1 MLGSIA
7 VVLAPSLLPGWALS
21 SVLDGSSDRLRK
33 ILLSPALGLLVIY
46 GLSGIL
52 LLLNLWSPLT
62 MIMSLLIT
70 NAIAWKMMNTRHEV
84 LAQRTR
90 WQMLEAAMHGEIS
103 KEDDPVLSKEAEMQL
118 MFRESRRLPLFI
130 ISVAMACTA
139 LLPPLLQRIPFGVD
153 WIGFTVL
160 AQQVALEGNLNL
172 SGTNQGF
179 WTYPPAFP
187 SLAAYIVEM
196 TSVDAATAVF
206 QLGHYSLFVLLL
218 GLMGAFDRH
227 GAGSYGMFGI
237 GLGLG
242 LFAKTF
248 DSGYPSVAS
257 QLGLVVGVLVLF
269 RPTQQRQRHHT
280 LGLVLALVC
289 VALIHPT
296 GAIYLATLMLCHVLH
311 GIQLDDEAHQEL
323 MRKFAILAS
332 AFITIGFTIALVVIA
347 PRLFD
352 EAVFSEYGWQ
362 GGKPM
367 LVYNGFLLIIAVFA
381 GWSLRNTLEGRIG
394 MTWFACLWLLSTVH
408 LVEGLQHIPI
418 LSLLSY
424 TLYSMALHAF
434 HVPLAVLVVLWWS
447 PTTQLTVLKEEKSP
461 FFKSMPKPLSV
472 GLMAVLILGT
482 IFAQS
487 VAVMLSSHD
496 ELLSITPGDLSI
508 REDIEDIEG
517 VIYTENMHWGYL
529 WNLPEQLDSTSIP
542 TLGLVHLTG
551 SEHSNA
557 TRALFSDNVTYF
569 LEHNMRHALT
579 SPLGT
584 MQWSLS
590 NSSYWSPAVNRDGAI
605 LWSLQLDGDAEIPA
619 LQAIKEN
626 DCSQCESRLDPWRD
640 HRFRDP
646 LGLGD
651 SRLFIKEGTS
661 ATVTVTRPVGDF
673 SELCLVYETIGNT
686 KGMDIQSDKG
696 LERPY
701 QSLKTQAGYHHHCME
716 LKEDESISQINFLW
730 ESEEPSRFINPLGLS
745 GRDNVMIDST
755 GVRLQWFE
763 WKIS

>member
-248 DSGYPSVAS
+248 D
-257 QLGLVVGVLVLF
+257 F
-269 RPTQQRQRHHT
+269 
-280 LGLVLALVC
+280 
-289 VALIHPT
+289 
-296 GAIYLATLMLCHVLH
+296 
-311 GIQLDDEAHQEL
+311 
-323 MRKFAILAS
+323 
-332 AFITIGFTIALVVIA
+332 
-347 PRLFD
+347 FD
-352 EAVFSEYGWQ
+352 W
-362 GGKPM
+362 
-367 LVYNGFLLIIAVFA
+367 
-381 GWSLRNTLEGRIG
+381 
-394 MTWFACLWLLSTVH
+394 WFCL
-408 LVEGLQHIPI
+408 
-418 LSLLSY
+418 
-424 TLYSMALHAF
+424 
-434 HVPLAVLVVLWWS
+434 
-447 PTTQLTVLKEEKSP
+447 
-461 FFKSMPKPLSV
+461 
-472 GLMAVLILGT
+472 
-482 IFAQS
+482 
-487 VAVMLSSHD
+487 
-496 ELLSITPGDLSI
+496 
-508 REDIEDIEG
+508 
-517 VIYTENMHWGYL
+517 
-529 WNLPEQLDSTSIP
+529 
-542 TLGLVHLTG
+542 
-551 SEHSNA
+551 
-557 TRALFSDNVTYF
+557 YF
-569 LEHNMRHALT
+569 
-579 SPLGT
+579 
-584 MQWSLS
+584 
-590 NSSYWSPAVNRDGAI
+590 
-605 LWSLQLDGDAEIPA
+605 
-619 LQAIKEN
+619 
-626 DCSQCESRLDPWRD
+626 
-640 HRFRDP
+640 
-646 LGLGD
+646 
-651 SRLFIKEGTS
+651 
-661 ATVTVTRPVGDF
+661 
-673 SELCLVYETIGNT
+673 
-686 KGMDIQSDKG
+686 
-696 LERPY
+696 
-701 QSLKTQAGYHHHCME
+701 
-716 LKEDESISQINFLW
+716 
-730 ESEEPSRFINPLGLS
+730 
-745 GRDNVMIDST
+745 
-755 GVRLQWFE
+755 
-763 WKIS
+763 